1 MITTTKVLAGP
12 ADIRP
17 REAQTMADKISGY
30 GRSGDVSAARA
41 RSVARAER
49 ADADRAA
56 EATRRDDDVRLTDT
70 AAALQKAEAR
80 LREQADVDAARV
92 EAVRRRVE
100 SGEYRVDAGR
110 LADRLLRFERSLT

>member
-1 MITTTKVLAGP
+1 
-12 ADIRP
+12 
-17 REAQTMADKISGY
+17 MADKISGY
-30 GRSGDVSAARA
+30 GRSGDVSAARS

-49 ADADRAA
+49 ADAERAA
-56 EATRRDDDVRLTDT
+56 DAARRDDDVRLTDT

-100 SGEYRVDAGR
+100 SGEYRVDADR
-110 LADRLLRFERSLT
+110 LAARLLRFERSLT

>member
-1 MITTTKVLAGP
+1 
-12 ADIRP
+12 
-17 REAQTMADKISGY
+17 MADKISGY
-30 GRSGDVSAARA
+30 GRSGDVSAARS

-49 ADADRAA
+49 AESERAA
-56 EATRRDDDVRLTDT
+56 DAARRDDDVRFTDT

-100 SGEYRVDAGR
+100 SGEYRVDAAR
-110 LADRLLRFERSLT
+110 LAARLLRFERSLT